1 MKHLLILLM
10 LLPSLAPRLLNAQPP
25 QRGERIEA
33 LRISFYT
40 HELQLT
46 PAEAQAFWPVFNEYQ
61 AKLDDIQ
68 LKRSELFREGRMGTG
83 APAEKDIEAM
93 IVTSFNLEQ
102 EELDLKQQYFKEFQ
116 KVLPMQKIGK
126 LYQAERKFRLML
138 LKEFRDRQQGG
149 DAPRQGGPGRRF

>member
-1 MKHLLILLM
+1 M
-10 LLPSLAPRLLNAQPP
+10 LNAQPP

-61 AKLDDIQ
+61 TKLDDIQ
-68 LKRSELFREGRMGTG
+68 HKRNELFREGRMGTG

-93 IVTSFNLEQ
+93 IVASFSLEQ

-149 DAPRQGGPGRRF
+149 DNPRQGGPGRRF